1 MMGPTIEARG
11 VIGEGE
17 ETQGQIAAT
26 IARLVGEDWNA
37 AEPKAAKPLI
47 GVGKR

>member
-1 MMGPTIEARG
+1 VLGPQVPAKG

-26 IARLVGEDWNA
+26 VAGLVGEDYRA
-37 AEPKAAKPLI
+37 VVPKAA
-47 GVGKR
+47 VGLPVMEKR